1 MLKLKKLPKISD
13 AEWEVM
19 KIIWK
24 NDSITSTK
32 IIKKLQEK
40 TNWKASTIKTLINRL
55 LNKEAINFTKEGKEY
70 YYFSIIS
77 EEDCIKE
84 ESEGFLNKVF
94 NGSLNSMVINFVKSQ
109 KLTEDE
115 INELKSILDNS
126 QNTVKK

>member
-1 MLKLKKLPKISD
+1 MKKLPKISD

-24 NDSITSTK
+24 NDSITSTR
-32 IIKKLQEK
+32 IIKELQEK

-77 EEDCIKE
+77 EEDCIRE

>member
-77 EEDCIKE
+77 EEDW
-84 ESEGFLNKVF
+84 SR
-94 NGSLNSMVINFVKSQ
+94 
-109 KLTEDE
+109 
-115 INELKSILDNS
+115 
-126 QNTVKK
+126 

>member
-1 MLKLKKLPKISD
+1 MKKLPKISD

-24 NDSITSTK
+24 NDSITSTR
-32 IIKKLQEK
+32 IIKELQEK

-55 LNKEAINFTKEGKEY
+55 LNKKAINFTKEGKEY

-77 EEDCIKE
+77 EEDCIRE

>member
-24 NDSITSTK
+24 NDSITSTR
-32 IIKKLQEK
+32 IIKELQEK

-77 EEDCIKE
+77 EEDCIRE

>member
-1 MLKLKKLPKISD
+1 MKKLPKISD

-24 NDSITSTK
+24 NDSITSTR
-32 IIKKLQEK
+32 IIKELQEK

-77 EEDCIKE
+77 EEDCIRE

-94 NGSLNSMVINFVKSQ
+94 NGSFNSMVINFVKSQ

>member
-1 MLKLKKLPKISD
+1 
-13 AEWEVM
+13 
-19 KIIWK
+19 
-24 NDSITSTK
+24 
-32 IIKKLQEK
+32 
-40 TNWKASTIKTLINRL
+40 
-55 LNKEAINFTKEGKEY
+55 
-70 YYFSIIS
+70 SIIS
-77 EEDCIKE
+77 EKDCIKE